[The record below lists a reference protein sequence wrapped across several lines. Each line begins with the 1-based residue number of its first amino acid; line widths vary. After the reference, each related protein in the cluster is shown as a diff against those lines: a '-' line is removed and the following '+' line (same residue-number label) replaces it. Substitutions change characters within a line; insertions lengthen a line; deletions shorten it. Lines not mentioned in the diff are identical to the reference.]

1 MSEVTISKEEYRQL
15 KQQAKA
21 YKKLTGHLFEFVV
34 RDRVEDVV
42 KDFRKT
48 KLYTNEFI
56 KELEDG
62 LQKSSYTSTRK

>member
-21 YKKLTGHLFEFVV
+21 YKKLTGHLFEFVI
-34 RDRVEDVV
+34 RDRVEEVV

-62 LQKSSYTSTRK
+62 LQKSSYTNTRK

>member
-1 MSEVTISKEEYRQL
+1 MSEVAISKEEYRQL

-21 YKKLTGHLFEFVV
+21 YKKLTGHLFEFVI

-62 LQKSSYTSTRK
+62 LQKSSYTNTRK

>member
-21 YKKLTGHLFEFVV
+21 YKKLTGHLFEFVI

-62 LQKSSYTSTRK
+62 LQKSSYTNTRK

>member
-1 MSEVTISKEEYRQL
+1 MSEITISKEEYKKL

-21 YKKLTGHLFEFVV
+21 YKKLTGSLFEFVI
-34 RDRVEDVV
+34 RDQVEDVV

-48 KLYTNEFI
+48 NLYTNEFI

-62 LQKSSYTSTRK
+62 LRKSSYNKTKK